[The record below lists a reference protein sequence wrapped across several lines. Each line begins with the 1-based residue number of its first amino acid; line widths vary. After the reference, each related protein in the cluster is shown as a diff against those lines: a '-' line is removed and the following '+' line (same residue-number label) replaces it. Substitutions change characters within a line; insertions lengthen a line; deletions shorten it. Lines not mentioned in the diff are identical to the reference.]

1 MRALALEHLRP
12 NPVGIFGRVLE
23 ERGIEVDRV
32 SLDEGECLPDW
43 RRYDLVVAM
52 GAGHSVW
59 QDDEFPWIADEKRA
73 VREAVLAGMPY
84 FGVCYGAQIL
94 ADVFGA
100 RSFRGPEPELGVNQV
115 FLTAATRRD
124 PVFRGFPADLEV
136 CQWHSNHF
144 SLPHGAVRLARSPRY
159 ENQAIRYGR
168 VAYGI
173 QCHLETSVEDLR
185 EWLRY
190 FPDTVGT
197 FNARHGPGSIDRLLD
212 DYAAFVPF
220 LQETGRQV
228 FGRWLEN
235 ALALGGLGGT
245 VRAVRLHHAGEDA
258 AALVGRGAE
267 LARIDAALASARRGE
282 SSVLVVRGEGGVGKT
297 ALLDAAAERAR
308 GLRILRARGEDPD
321 GDDPFAAVAEL
332 CRPLADGIGALSP
345 PRAAA
350 MAAILEPLADGH
362 LGDRYAAYAGAL
374 DLLVRTAEETPLL
387 VLVDEA
393 HLLDDASSEA
403 VAFLS
408 RRLGADG
415 IALLVATESEDDLL
429 DAEDLRLGGLAP
441 PDARAV
447 LDARW
452 GEDLEPQVSDLVV
465 AAAAGNPLAL
475 LEIPLDLT
483 ADQRAAR
490 STIDDALPTSAEW
503 AFLRRLDRLPPQARH
518 ALLVAAL
525 ARRSEV
531 EAIEPAC
538 AKLGLSRSAL
548 EAGAE
553 AGFIRLDG
561 GDVAFRH
568 ELARTA
574 VAYSALRADRGS
586 AHAALADSLTGGAR
600 TWHLASAAAGP
611 DESIA
616 VELERIAVRARQ
628 RGAFAAAARTLELAA
643 RLTSHADARAPR
655 LLAAAEAAHLAGHVN
670 AALTYLDAVPACA
683 PPRSVR
689 RDAEHLRGRI
699 VRRSGSAVSARD
711 ALVASAAGWEH
722 AEPATAAQ
730 MLADAVLPALRAGE
744 PSEAVRIARRAAQL
758 AGDCDGEVALSAKV
772 ALGTALIF
780 AGQYAEGASLIDT
793 ATEDAGLAGDAEL
806 RASLGAGLVLAG
818 RHAQAHEVL
827 TSLIDAARTAG
838 ALSVLPYALLR
849 LGDVQLQTGAWSAA
863 AAGLYEAAQL
873 AEQTGQAADRGLAL
887 GALAWL
893 DAAQGRDEECQAH
906 VEEALELAGRL
917 GGGSRL
923 DRAAMARGLLHLG
936 RGRVESA
943 IVDLEAACHLQDE
956 QGWSDAAR
964 TPHRRPDLIEAYT
977 LAGRADDARQALD
990 RFGRDAERTGRPSAL
1005 AAAARCRGLLA
1016 DDIDFDEAFAQALSA
1031 SPDAVGPFERAR
1043 TDLLYG
1049 SRLAE
1054 RGRLEQA
1061 RPPLMRALATFE
1073 RLGAEPW
1080 SQRARISITI
1090 TGASPPTPRMSPT
1103 ERLAPRELEVAL
1115 AATGGLSVRQIA
1127 ERLFLG
1133 PRTVALYLAQAAI
1146 KLGVESPADL
1156 ANVLRTDAP
1165 AEAIQP
1171 EVTRP

>member
-1 MRALALEHLRP
+1 LALEHLRP
-12 NPVGIFGRVLE
+12 NPVGIYGRVLE
-23 ERGIEVDRV
+23 ERGIAVDRV
-32 SLDEGECLPDW
+32 SVDEGERVPDW
-43 RRYDLVVAM
+43 RRYDLIVAM

-59 QDDEFPWIADEKRA
+59 QDDEFPWIAEEKRL

-84 FGVCYGAQIL
+84 FGVCFGAQIL
-94 ADVFGA
+94 ADAFGG
-100 RSFRGPEPELGVNQV
+100 RGFRGPEPELGVNQV
-115 FLTAATRRD
+115 FLTAAARRD

-136 CQWHSNHF
+136 CQWHANHF
-144 SLPHGAVRLARSPRY
+144 SLPPGAVRLARSPRY

-173 QCHLETSVEDLR
+173 QCHLETTAEDLR
-185 EWLRY
+185 EWLRC
-190 FPDTVGT
+190 FPDTVPT
-197 FNARHGPGSIDRLLD
+197 FNARHGAGSIDGFLD
-212 DYAAFVPF
+212 DYAAFVPS
-220 LQETGRQV
+220 LQETGRQL

-245 VRAVRLHHAGEDA
+245 ARAVRLHHAAGGEDSA
-258 AALVGRGAE
+258 AFVGRGAE

-282 SSVLVVRGEGGVGKT
+282 SSVLVIRGEGGVGKT
-297 ALLDAAAERAR
+297 ALLDAAADRAR
-308 GLRILRARGEDPD
+308 GLHILRTRGDDPD
-321 GDDPFAAVAEL
+321 GEEPFAAMAEL

-345 PRAAA
+345 PRAVAV
-350 MAAILEPLADGH
+350 AAILEPLADGR

-374 DLLVRTAEETPLL
+374 DLLVRAAEETPLL

-415 IALLVATESEDDLL
+415 IALLVATESEDDLP

-452 GEDLEPQVSDLVV
+452 GEDLDPQVSDLVV
-465 AAAAGNPLAL
+465 AAAVGNPLAL

-483 ADQRAAR
+483 ADQRAGRA
-490 STIDDALPTSAEW
+490 TIDDALPASAEW
-503 AFLRRLDRLPPQARH
+503 AFLRRLDRLSRHARQ

-525 ARRSEV
+525 ARRSELQ
-531 EAIEPAC
+531 AIEPAC
-538 AKLGLSRSAL
+538 AGLGISRSAL

-574 VAYSALRADRGS
+574 VAYSALRADRRS
-586 AHAALADSLTGGAR
+586 AHAALAGSLTGDAR
-600 TWHLASAAAGP
+600 TWHLARAATGP
-611 DESIA
+611 DEPVA
-616 VELERIAVRARQ
+616 VELERIAVRARD
-628 RGAFAAAARTLELAA
+628 RGAFAAAARALELAA
-643 RLTSHADARAPR
+643 RLTSDADARAQR
-655 LLAAAEAAHLAGHVN
+655 LLAAADAAHLAGHVN
-670 AALTYLDAVPACA
+670 AALTHLGAVAACA
-683 PPRSVR
+683 PSRSVR

-699 VRRSGSAVSARD
+699 VRRSGSAISARD
-711 ALVASAAGWEH
+711 TLLASASGWEQ

-730 MLADAVLPALRAGE
+730 MLADAVLPALRAGD
-744 PSEAVRIARRAAQL
+744 PSEAVRIARRAARLTRDRHDQ
-758 AGDCDGEVALSAKV
+758 VALSATV

-780 AGQYAEGASLIDT
+780 AGDYAEGASLIDT
-793 ATEDAGLAGDAEL
+793 AADDAAPAVDAQL

-818 RHAQAHEVL
+818 RHAQAHTLL
-827 TSLIDAARTAG
+827 TTLIDEARTAG

-849 LGDVQLQTGAWSAA
+849 LGDVQLETGAWSAA
-863 AAGLYEAAQL
+863 ASGLYEAAQL

-893 DAAQGRDEECQAH
+893 DAARGRDEECEAH

-936 RGRVESA
+936 RGRAEPA
-943 IVDLEAACHLQDE
+943 IAELEAACRLQDE

-964 TPHRRPDLIEAYT
+964 TPHRRPDLIEAYA
-977 LAGRADDARQALD
+977 LAGRIEDAREALD
-990 RFGRDAERTGRPSAL
+990 RFGRDAERAGRPSAL

-1016 DDIDFDEAFAQALSA
+1016 DDAELDEAFAQALSA
-1031 SPDAVGPFERAR
+1031 PPDTVGPFERAR
-1043 TDLLYG
+1043 TELLHG

-1054 RGRLEQA
+1054 RGRLDQA

-1080 SQRARISITI
+1080 SQRARMSIMI
-1090 TGASPPTPRMSPT
+1090 TGASPPTPRLSPM
-1103 ERLAPRELEVAL
+1103 ERLTPRELEVAL
-1115 AATGGLSVRQIA
+1115 AATGGMSAREIA

-1133 PRTVALYLAQAAI
+1133 PRTVELHLAKAAI
-1146 KLGVESPADL
+1146 KLGLESPAEL
-1156 ANVLRTDAP
+1156 ASVLRTDAP
-1165 AEAIQP
+1165 AEALQP
-1171 EVTRP
+1171 SVTPP